1 MSHVINELEECMILI
16 CSFVALIK
24 KQFPTLISQHVVLLY
39 SELKKF
45 QWQYVRLKIE
55 WI

>member
-45 QWQYVRLKIE
+45 QYVRLKIE